1 MKKISE
7 NIWEFDPQVY
17 PQLLWVAVN
26 PTEEEQ
32 QKLFTTTYDDPEKD
46 LKADMTSCYAVVYDV
61 RLKENGRTGSMIVF
75 KDLEQ
80 IKFSHVAHEA
90 SHVVMNLCSVCNIK
104 THYDNQE
111 PIAYLIGWVADCC
124 DKVKNEIENGNRTM

>member
-32 QKLFTTTYDDPEKD
+32 KKFTTIYNEPEED
-46 LKADMTSCYAVVYDV
+46 LKADLNGYHAVVDRV
-61 RLKENGRTGSMIVF
+61 RFKESRRTGNIITFSC
-75 KDLEQ
+75 LEC
-80 IKFSHVAHEA
+80 INFTNVAHESSHVA
-90 SHVVMNLCSVCNIK
+90 MDICSYCGVK

-111 PIAYLIGWVADCC
+111 PISYLIGWVAKCC
-124 DKVKNEIENGNRTM
+124 EKVKNEIENGNRTM

>member
-32 QKLFTTTYDDPEKD
+32 KKFTTIYNEPEED
-46 LKADMTSCYAVVYDV
+46 LKADLNGCHAVVDRV
-61 RLKENGRTGSMIVF
+61 RFKESRRTGNIITFSS
-75 KDLEQ
+75 LEC
-80 IKFSHVAHEA
+80 INFTNVAHESSHVA
-90 SHVVMNLCSVCNIK
+90 MDICSYCGVK
-104 THYDNQE
+104 THYDNPE
-111 PIAYLIGWVADCC
+111 PISYLIGWVADCC
-124 DKVKNEIENGNRTM
+124 DKVKKEIENGNRTM